1 MDAAPEKELSVPG
14 GCVRVGEQTI
24 QLLQL
29 PTPDPPEVDAPEAD
43 APEPSPRGGRRASSS
58 TTRLLED
65 DGAARGRAAYVESV
79 GLD

>member
-29 PTPDPPEVDAPEAD
+29 PTPDPPDVDPSYDMSAPPPDYVASGRPVHAGRD
-43 APEPSPRGGRRASSS
+43 RHVAITLHDLAPLKLS
-58 TTRLLED
+58 LIHI
-65 DGAARGRAAYVESV
+65 
-79 GLD
+79 